1 MLGTKEKM
9 KTYKYRIY
17 PAKSQ
22 AIAIDENIERSR
34 QLYNELLAVKKQ
46 AYKKDKTNLTRFD
59 LIKKTKGKNKET
71 YSQVSQNVA
80 DRINKAYGN
89 FFARVKRGEKEKG
102 FPRFK
107 KYGNYASITL
117 PQITNPKKIGK
128 KTYFPKIGWINTKYH
143 RPITG
148 TPKTLTLKKTK
159 SEKYFLTI
167 SCTNPTTE
175 RLKHG
180 KGEVGIDLGLNH
192 FVATS
197 NGEFY
202 NHPKPMK
209 GMAKKRKALARE
221 FSKTKKRSNNRNK
234 ARIRLARLDEKVAN
248 IRNDYGWKLCRK
260 LIEKYETIFIENLNV
275 RGMVKNHQLAGAITD
290 VSWSDFTNKLSYKAE
305 SAGGK
310 VVKVNPKNTS
320 QKCSKC
326 GKISKK
332 TLAIRTHN
340 CSQCGLKIDR
350 DTNASI
356 NILTIGKIGLEQPK
370 YKPERDE
377 ANTDGISP
385 KQALSMKQE
394 ATQLVGW

>member
-1 MLGTKEKM
+1 M
-9 KTYKYRIY
+9 KAYKYRTY
-17 PAKSQ
+17 PTKEQ
-22 AIAIDENIERSR
+22 ATAIDLQIEQCR
-34 QLYNELLAVKKQ
+34 QLYNELLSLKKE

-59 LIKKTKGKNKET
+59 LIKKTKGKNKEA

-80 DRINKAYGN
+80 DRINKAYRN

-107 KYGNYASITL
+107 KYGRYASITL
-117 PQITNPKKIGK
+117 PQIVNPKIGK
-128 KTYFPKIGWINTKYH
+128 KTYFPKIGWLNTKYH

-148 TPKTLTLKKTK
+148 TPKTLTIKKAK
-159 SEKYFLTI
+159 SGKYFITI
-167 SCTNPTTE
+167 SCVNPTTE

-197 NGEFY
+197 EGEFFD
-202 NHPKPMK
+202 HPKPMK

-221 FSKTKKRSNNRNK
+221 FSKTKKKSNNRNK
-234 ARIRLARLDEKVAN
+234 ARVRLARVDEQIAN
-248 IRNDYGWKLCRK
+248 TRNDFGWKLCRK

-320 QKCSKC
+320 QKCSGC
-326 GKISKK
+326 GKIAKK
-332 TLAIRTHN
+332 TLAIRTHKCN
-340 CSQCGLKIDR
+340 NCGLKIDR
-350 DTNASI
+350 DINASI

-370 YKPERDE
+370 LTPERDE
-377 ANTDGISP
+377 ASTDGISP